1 MKEPVH
7 GEEEQDG
14 TLLPGVRSP
23 CLRGLGWL
31 QGWISSTCSPHSHNI
46 VGMVCQEVFGLWTW
60 SIIFCARLRLL
71 FLCWQLMGRN
81 MPFVVHPLLKYTNY
95 ILIHIYLSLYIYAEP
110 PPPTPM
116 MYLLPLI
123 PVCVLSHLQIK
134 GTFFLKDV
142 LPVGHCISF
151 LFVL

>member
-14 TLLPGVRSP
+14 TLLRGVRSP

-31 QGWISSTCSPHSHNI
+31 QGWISSTCSPHSRQYRWH
-46 VGMVCQEVFGLWTW
+46 GLPGSLWPVD
-60 SIIFCARLRLL
+60 LVHY
-71 FLCWQLMGRN
+71 FLCSFKVAFLMLAITVMGRN

-95 ILIHIYLSLYIYAEP
+95 ILIHIYLSLYIYAE
-110 PPPTPM
+110 
-116 MYLLPLI
+116 PLI